1 MASQYKQYEQNHG
14 LLHVV
19 LHFTFRKNMVN
30 DMSHYFKPLKE
41 GFS

>member
-1 MASQYKQYEQNHG
+1 MASQYKQYEQYHG

-41 GFS
+41 RFS